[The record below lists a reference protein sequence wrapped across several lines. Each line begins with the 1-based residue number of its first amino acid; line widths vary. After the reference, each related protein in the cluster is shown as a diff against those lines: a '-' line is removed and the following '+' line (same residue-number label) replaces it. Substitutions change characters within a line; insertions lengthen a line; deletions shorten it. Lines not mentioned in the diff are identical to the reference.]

1 MSKKLVAA
9 IAAVGLAYTGASW
22 YFGKSYED
30 NTYAIVQNANQDL
43 RLFFGVEAPQIA
55 IADYQ
60 RGIFSST
67 ASYSINFEQAGSNES
82 LRLHDQ
88 IQHGPI
94 PGLLQGKPQLGL
106 AHSSITLS
114 KIDDYKEL
122 FAITQQQSPFQLDT
136 LLSFNLD
143 ADSILNVIAI
153 QHTSAKGDKVDFA
166 GAQLQ
171 LKSTN
176 NLRDFTLS
184 GEIQPLTIE
193 SETDDTQAFRLAK
206 QRLNGRLSD
215 LNGPTQ
221 SSEFEYLLEAA
232 DVVQRDESK
241 VQLKQFSLKQSDA
254 ATDHLLSF
262 NGQYQLQELL
272 IDGQAIGQFTLGF
285 KGKNFDQKIYRELLD
300 LAKVGLQDS
309 PEAQMAAQ
317 AKVGFLVLELLNK
330 NPELHLTPI
339 SWRNAAGESTLS
351 FNLTLA
357 APQGLDVLG
366 DPQQAASEILQ
377 DVGLSL
383 DLSLPMLDQAAATL
397 MEAEDFAEFKQQLP
411 LLIEQASAEGLI
423 KQEAEQLKLALS
435 FKQGITQLNGQTIAP
450 EELALLFQLLGTQ
463 FSGHEI
469 EYDESEWE
477 LEEEDY
483 SEDEQDA
490 EEYDSEEQE
499 EYAPA
504 LEAEALEQE

>member
-1 MSKKLVAA
+1 MSKKLVAV

-43 RLFFGVEAPQIA
+43 RQFFGVEAPQIA

-67 ASYSINFEQAGSNES
+67 ASYSINFEQAGSDES
-82 LRLHDQ
+82 LHLHDQ

-94 PGLLQGKPQLGL
+94 PGLLQGKPQFGL
-106 AHSSITLS
+106 AHSSITLP
-114 KIDDYKEL
+114 KTDDYQEL

-171 LKSTN
+171 LKSSN

-206 QRLNGRLSD
+206 QRLNGSLSD

-232 DVVQRDESK
+232 DVVQRDQSS

-254 ATDHLLSF
+254 ATNHLLSF
-262 NGQYQLQELL
+262 TGQYQLQELL

-377 DVGLSL
+377 DVGLSM
-383 DLSLPMLDQAAATL
+383 DLSLPMLQQAAETL
-397 MEAEDFAEFKQQLP
+397 METEDFAEFQQQLP

-423 KQEAEQLKLALS
+423 TQEAERVKLALS
-435 FKQGITQLNGQTIAP
+435 FKQGITQLNGQTIVP
-450 EELALLFQLLGTQ
+450 EELALLFQLLGSQ
-463 FSGHEI
+463 FSAHEI

-477 LEEEDY
+477 LEDEDY
-483 SEDEQDA
+483 PEDEQDA
-490 EEYDSEEQE
+490 EEQE
-499 EYAPA
+499 EFAPA
-504 LEAEALEQE
+504 FEIEALEQE

>member
-1 MSKKLVAA
+1 MSKKLVAV

-43 RLFFGVEAPQIA
+43 RQFFGVEAPQIA

-67 ASYSINFEQAGSNES
+67 ASYSINFEQAGSDES
-82 LRLHDQ
+82 LHLHDQ

-94 PGLLQGKPQLGL
+94 PGLLQGKPQFGL
-106 AHSSITLS
+106 AHSSITLP
-114 KIDDYKEL
+114 KTDDYQEL

-171 LKSTN
+171 LKSSN

-206 QRLNGRLSD
+206 QRLNGSLSD

-232 DVVQRDESK
+232 DVVQRDQSS

-262 NGQYQLQELL
+262 DGQYQLQELL

-377 DVGLSL
+377 DIGLSM
-383 DLSLPMLDQAAATL
+383 DLSLPMLQQAAETL
-397 MEAEDFAEFKQQLP
+397 METEDFAEFQQQLP

-423 KQEAEQLKLALS
+423 TQEAERVKLALS

-450 EELALLFQLLGTQ
+450 EELALLFQLLGSQ
-463 FSGHEI
+463 FSAHEI

-477 LEEEDY
+477 LEDEDY
-483 SEDEQDA
+483 PEDEQDA
-490 EEYDSEEQE
+490 EEQE
-499 EYAPA
+499 EFAPA
-504 LEAEALEQE
+504 FEIEALEQE

>member
-1 MSKKLVAA
+1 MSKKLVAV

-43 RLFFGVEAPQIA
+43 RQFFGVEAPQIA

-67 ASYSINFEQAGSNES
+67 ASYSINFEQAGSGES

-94 PGLLQGKPQLGL
+94 PGLLQGKPQFGL
-106 AHSSITLS
+106 AHSSITLP
-114 KIDDYKEL
+114 KTDDYQEL

-136 LLSFNLD
+136 LLSFNLN
-143 ADSILNVIAI
+143 ADSTLNVIAMN
-153 QHTSAKGDKVDFA
+153 HTSAKGDKVDFA

-171 LKSTN
+171 LKSSN

-193 SETDDTQAFRLAK
+193 SQTDETQAFRLAK
-206 QRLNGRLSD
+206 QSLKGHLSD
-215 LNGPTQ
+215 FNGATQ
-221 SSEFEYLLEAA
+221 SSAFEYLLEGA
-232 DVVQRDESK
+232 DIVQRDQSS

-262 NGQYQLQELL
+262 TGQYQLQELL

-309 PEAQMAAQ
+309 TEAQMAAQ

-366 DPQQAASEILQ
+366 NPQQAASEILQ
-377 DVGLSL
+377 DIGLSM
-383 DLSLPMLDQAAATL
+383 DLSLPMLQQAAETL
-397 MEAEDFAEFKQQLP
+397 METEDFAEFQQQLP

-423 KQEAEQLKLALS
+423 TQEAERVKLTLS
-435 FKQGITQLNGQTIAP
+435 FKQGITQLNGQTITP
-450 EELALLFQLLGTQ
+450 EELALLFQLLGSQ
-463 FSGHEI
+463 FSAHEI

-477 LEEEDY
+477 LEDEDY
-483 SEDEQDA
+483 PEDEQDA

-504 LEAEALEQE
+504 LETEALEQK